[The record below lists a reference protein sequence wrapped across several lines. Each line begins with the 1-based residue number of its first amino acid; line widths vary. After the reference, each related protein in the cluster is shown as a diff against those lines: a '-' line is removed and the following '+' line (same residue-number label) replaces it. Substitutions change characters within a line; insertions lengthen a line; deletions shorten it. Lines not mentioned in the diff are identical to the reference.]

1 METLILADPACAV
14 NGPEMAQVTKKPVI
28 TRRLFAKIILRP
40 HFIITAP
47 ITEQIA
53 RHFCGEIKAIKKP
66 FRFKRLKSLT
76 RKPRNYRTK
85 QR

>member
-1 METLILADPACAV
+1 METLILADPACAA
-14 NGPEMAQVTKKPVI
+14 NGPEMAQATKRPVI
-28 TRRLFAKIILRP
+28 IRRFFAKIMLRP

-53 RHFCGEIKAIKKP
+53 RHFRREFKAIKKP
-66 FRFKRLKSLT
+66 FRFKRLKNLT
-76 RKPRNYRTK
+76 RKPRKDGTK